1 MKYLIVFELQEDV
14 DSFHCKYGIDSIHET
29 VETAEAK
36 LELLRKQNEEKL
48 DPKPVYSIIEF
59 YEKPQVIFSS

>member
-1 MKYLIVFELQEDV
+1 MKYIIVFELQEDV

-29 VETAEAK
+29 VETAAAK

-48 DPKPVYSIIEF
+48 DPKPVYWITEF